1 MLRFKPKSKI
11 YERLDQFIIIALL
24 KIKKLKVLYSFVIAT
39 FFINI
44 SLAQTIPVSEPAYK
58 RIPQLPP
65 FKLYTAPDSLVFT
78 KDELKKKKATI
89 IMVFSPDCEHC
100 LHSAEDLI
108 THYNLFKKVQIV
120 MASAL
125 PYEHVKKFYDNF
137 KLGDYPNI
145 KAGSDNTYFLGT
157 FFEVRSFPAIFL
169 YDKKGKFKTAFDANV
184 KWETIAA
191 SL

>member
-1 MLRFKPKSKI
+1 MKVVQCFDKL
-11 YERLDQFIIIALL
+11 IIIALS
-24 KIKKLKVLYSFVIAT
+24 KIKKLKAFYSLIIAT

-44 SLAQTIPVSEPAYK
+44 SLAQTVPVSEPAYK

-65 FKLYTAPDSLVFT
+65 FKLYTAPDSLVYT
-78 KDELKKKKATI
+78 KEELKKKKATI
-89 IMVFSPDCEHC
+89 IMVFSPDCDHC
-100 LHSAEDLI
+100 LHSTEDLI
-108 THYNLFKKVQIV
+108 AHYNLFEKVQIV

-125 PYEHVKKFYDNF
+125 PYDHVKKFYDNF

-145 KAGSDNTYFLGT
+145 KVGSDNTYFLGT
-157 FFEVRSFPAIFL
+157 FFEVHSFPAIYL
-169 YDKKGKFKTAFDANV
+169 YNKKGKFKMAFDGSV